1 MRQALSARRRRVC
14 SKTLRKVSAMTAP
27 TISADSHICETPDL
41 LTSRVDR
48 GLRDQVPY
56 LGPDDKLG
64 EAWHFPNGMVT
75 SLAAFASAGTWQ
87 GKTSSAMSFAEIPKG
102 AWEPHARLREME
114 TDGVMAEVLYPSYAM
129 QLFSTIKDSSVQMA
143 CARAYNDWLHE
154 YCSAA
159 PGQLKGVGMLPA
171 ADLDLALPELRR
183 IAGQGYVNVLI
194 DAHPPASRYYDNPLW
209 EPLWAELEANGII
222 ASFHLFAGTAP
233 VFGGDEGGGRMKHF
247 LADYTIAPSLLE
259 RQLAM
264 MIFAGVLERHPGL
277 RLLCVE
283 SDCGWAAHFLKR
295 MDHVFTRK
303 GPRYERHIK
312 SDMLPSDFFKRQ
324 VKCVFQ
330 DDRPGILTL
339 ETTGSEVLMWGSDYP
354 HNDSTWPQSQRV
366 IEEMFRGI
374 ADADRDKIIYANAA
388 SLYGL

>member
-1 MRQALSARRRRVC
+1 
-14 SKTLRKVSAMTAP
+14 MTAP

-41 LTSRVDR
+41 FTSRVDR
-48 GLRDQVPY
+48 AMRDQVPY
-56 LGPDDKLG
+56 LAADEKLG
-64 EAWHFPNGMVT
+64 EAWHFPNGLVT

-87 GKTSSAMSFAEIPKG
+87 GKTNSAMSFAEVPKG
-102 AWEPHARLREME
+102 AWEPTARLHEMQ
-114 TDGVMAEVLYPSYAM
+114 TDGVTAEVLYPSYAM
-129 QLFSTIKDSSVQMA
+129 QLFSTVMDPSVQMA

-159 PGQLKGVGMLPA
+159 PDRLKGVGILPA
-171 ADLDLALPELRR
+171 TDLDTALVETRRLAKL
-183 IAGQGYVNVLI
+183 GYVDVLI
-194 DAHPPASRYYDNPLW
+194 DAHPPASRYYDDPQW

-233 VFGGDEGGGRMKHF
+233 IFGGEEGGGRMKHF

-283 SDCGWAAHFLKR
+283 SDCGWVAHLLKR

-324 VKCVFQ
+324 IKCVFQ

-339 ETTGSEVLMWGSDYP
+339 ETTGSDVLMWGSDYP
-354 HNDSTWPQSQRV
+354 HNDSTWPQSQQV
-366 IEEMFRGI
+366 IDQMFRGVS
-374 ADADRDKIIYANAA
+374 DTDRHKITYANAA
-388 SLYGL
+388 ALYRL

>member
-1 MRQALSARRRRVC
+1 MSAI
-14 SKTLRKVSAMTAP
+14 TSA

-41 LTSRVDR
+41 FTSRVDR
-48 GLRDQVPY
+48 ALRDRVPY

-75 SLAAFASAGTWQ
+75 SLAAFASAGSWQ
-87 GKTSSAMSFAEIPKG
+87 GKTSSAMSFAEVPRG
-102 AWEPHARLREME
+102 AWEPSARLREME
-114 TDGVMAEVLYPSYAM
+114 QDGVAAEVLYPSYAM
-129 QLFSTIKDSSVQMA
+129 QLFSTVEDGGVQMA

-154 YCSAA
+154 YCCAA
-159 PGQLKGVGMLPA
+159 PAKLRGVAILPG
-171 ADLDLALPELRR
+171 ADLDLALAELRR
-183 IAGQGYVNVLI
+183 VSGMGYVNVLI
-194 DAHPPASRYYDNPLW
+194 DAHPPAARYYDNPLW
-209 EPLWAELEANGII
+209 EPLWTELEARGVI

-233 VFGGDEGGGRMKHF
+233 VFGGEEGGGRLKHF

-295 MDHVFTRK
+295 MDHVFVRK
-303 GPRYERHIK
+303 GPRYERQIK
-312 SDMLPSDFFKRQ
+312 SGLLPSDFFKRQ
-324 VKCVFQ
+324 IKCVFQ

-339 ETTGSEVLMWGSDYP
+339 ESTGSDILMWGSDYP
-354 HNDSTWPQSQRV
+354 HNDSTWPNSQQV
-366 IEEMFRGI
+366 IEQMLRGV
-374 ADADRDKIIYANAA
+374 APADRRKIVYGNAA
-388 SLYGL
+388 ALYRL

>member
-1 MRQALSARRRRVC
+1 
-14 SKTLRKVSAMTAP
+14 MTAP
-27 TISADSHICETPDL
+27 TISADSHICEIPDL
-41 LTSRVDR
+41 FTSRVDR

-56 LGPDDKLG
+56 MGPDAKLG
-64 EAWHFPNGMVT
+64 DAWHFPNGMVT
-75 SLAAFASAGTWQ
+75 SLAAFASAGAWQ
-87 GKTSSAMSFAEIPKG
+87 GKTSSAMSFAQVPKG
-102 AWEPHARLREME
+102 AWDPVARLHEMD
-114 TDGVMAEVLYPSYAM
+114 TDGVIAEVVYPSYAM
-129 QLFSTIKDSSVQMA
+129 QLFSTIKDPPVQVA
-143 CARAYNDWLHE
+143 CARAYNDWLHD

-159 PGQLKGVGMLPA
+159 PARLKGVGILPA
-171 ADLDLALPELRR
+171 PDLDLALAELRR
-183 IAGQGYVNVLI
+183 IAKLGYVNVLI

-233 VFGGDEGGGRMKHF
+233 VFGGDEDGGRLKHF

-277 RLLCVE
+277 CLLCVE
-283 SDCGWAAHFLKR
+283 SDCGWVAHFLKR
-295 MDHVFTRK
+295 MDHVHTRK

-324 VKCVFQ
+324 IKCVFQ

-339 ETTGSEVLMWGSDYP
+339 ETTGSDVLMWGSDYP
-354 HNDSTWPQSQRV
+354 HNDSTWPNSQQV
-366 IEEMFRGI
+366 IEEMFRGVT
-374 ADADRDKIIYANAA
+374 DTDRNKIVYANAA
-388 SLYGL
+388 ALYRL

>member
-1 MRQALSARRRRVC
+1 
-14 SKTLRKVSAMTAP
+14 
-27 TISADSHICETPDL
+27 
-41 LTSRVDR
+41 
-48 GLRDQVPY
+48 
-56 LGPDDKLG
+56 
-64 EAWHFPNGMVT
+64 
-75 SLAAFASAGTWQ
+75 
-87 GKTSSAMSFAEIPKG
+87 
-102 AWEPHARLREME
+102 
-114 TDGVMAEVLYPSYAM
+114 
-129 QLFSTIKDSSVQMA
+129 MA
-143 CARAYNDWLHE
+143 CARADKDWLHE

-171 ADLDLALPELRR
+171 ADLDLALVESRR
-183 IAGQGYVNVLI
+183 LARLGYVNVLI
-194 DAHPPASRYYDNPLW
+194 DAHPPASRYYDDPLW

-247 LADYTIAPSLLE
+247 LADYTIAPALLE

-283 SDCGWAAHFLKR
+283 SDCGWVAHLLKR
-295 MDHVFTRK
+295 MDHVYTRK

-312 SDMLPSDFFKRQ
+312 SEMLPSDFFKRQ
-324 VKCVFQ
+324 IKCVFQ

-339 ETTGSEVLMWGSDYP
+339 ETTGSDVLMWGSDYP

-366 IEEMFRGI
+366 IDEMFRGV
-374 ADADRDKIIYANAA
+374 ADTDRHKIIYANAA
-388 SLYGL
+388 ALYRL

>member
-1 MRQALSARRRRVC
+1 
-14 SKTLRKVSAMTAP
+14 MTAP

-41 LTSRVDR
+41 FTSRVDR
-48 GLRDQVPY
+48 GLREQVPY
-56 LGPDDKLG
+56 LGRDDKLG

-75 SLAAFASAGTWQ
+75 SLAAFASAGAWQ
-87 GKTSSAMSFAEIPKG
+87 GKTSSAMSFAEVPKG
-102 AWEPHARLREME
+102 AWDPNARLHEME

-129 QLFSTIKDSSVQMA
+129 QLFSTIKDGPVQMA

-159 PGQLKGVGMLPA
+159 PARLKGVAILPA
-171 ADLDLALPELRR
+171 PDLDMALAELRR
-183 IAGQGYVNVLI
+183 IARLGYMDVLI
-194 DAHPPASRYYDNPLW
+194 DAHPPAARYYDKPLW

-233 VFGGDEGGGRMKHF
+233 MFGGEEGGGLKHF

-312 SDMLPSDFFKRQ
+312 SDLLPSHFFKRQ
-324 VKCVFQ
+324 IKCVFQ

-339 ETTGSEVLMWGSDYP
+339 ETTGSDVLMWGSDYP
-354 HNDSTWPQSQRV
+354 HNDSTWPNSQQV
-366 IEEMFRGI
+366 IEAMFHGV
-374 ADADRDKIIYANAA
+374 AQADRDKIIYGNAA
-388 SLYGL
+388 ALYRL